1 MNQQPEPTNI
11 VALEI
16 GSSKIRAAIG
26 QATPGAPVTIMAVEE
41 ASLPTDYV
49 RYGVIRNVEK
59 VSNSIERLLS
69 SLSRCIAPRR
79 PVAVYVAIG
88 GRSVSSSV
96 RRIERQLPDEMEIK
110 ERLIKELK
118 LDALAEGPD
127 SLPGVDDV
135 IEALPRSFTIDGR
148 STAHPEGEIGRDIT
162 ASFVMIAAQDKLRKN
177 IERVVNEKLGLDIA
191 GFILRPLAIADF
203 VLTPEERALGCMLVD
218 FGAETTTVAVF
229 KNSALQYL
237 NTLPIGSRNIT
248 RDITALHYL
257 EDQAESLKR
266 AGGHAAPRPN
276 EPVIAGGVDF
286 KEINNY
292 VAARA
297 TEIIA
302 NIRHQLATAGFAP
315 QELPAGIIIVGAGA
329 KLRGFNERL
338 AEDTRMTVRAGMPSS
353 SIRIIDSSIAPGELI
368 DIIAVMARAADG
380 IPVECLSP
388 MPEPEI
394 VEDPL
399 ETAHEQ
405 EPEPEQQPKPKPKR
419 RGSGFLGKLGDR
431 IVSIMK
437 GPDDG
442 DDDFGDDDKDFRDDE

>member
-26 QATPGAPVTIMAVEE
+26 QATPGAPVTVVAVEE
-41 ASLPTDYV
+41 ALLPTDYV

-59 VSNSIERLLS
+59 VSNAIERLLA
-69 SLSRCIAPRR
+69 SLAQRVSPRY
-79 PVAVYVAIG
+79 PVAVYVATG
-88 GRSVSSSV
+88 GRSVSSSE

-118 LDALAEGPD
+118 LDALAEGPNA
-127 SLPGVDDV
+127 LPGVDDV

-177 IERVVNEKLGLDIA
+177 IERVVSEKLGLEIA
-191 GFILRPLAIADF
+191 GYILRPLALADF
-203 VLTPEERALGCMLVD
+203 VLSPEERALGCMLVD
-218 FGAETTTVAVF
+218 FGAETTTVAIY
-229 KNSALQYL
+229 KNGALQFL
-237 NTLPIGSRNIT
+237 NTLPMGSRNIT
-248 RDITALHYL
+248 RDITALHYM
-257 EDQAESLKR
+257 EDQAESLKCT
-266 AGGHAAPRPN
+266 GGHAAPKQN

-286 KEINNY
+286 REINNY

-302 NIRHQLATAGFAP
+302 NIRHQLSVAGISA
-315 QELPAGIIIVGAGA
+315 QELPAGIVIVGGGA
-329 KLRGFNERL
+329 KLRGFNDRL
-338 AEDTRMTVRAGMPSS
+338 AEDTKMKLRAGMPASS
-353 SIRIIDSSIAPGELI
+353 TRILDSTIAPGELI
-368 DIIAVMARAADG
+368 DIIAVMAKVAEG
-380 IPVECLSP
+380 IPAECLSP
-388 MPEPEI
+388 EPEPEI
-394 VEDPL
+394 VDDPL
-399 ETAHEQ
+399 DNIASHEA
-405 EPEPEQQPKPKPKR
+405 EPEPEPKPKPKK

-437 GPDDG
+437 GPDEG
-442 DDDFGDDDKDFRDDE
+442 DDYFGEDDKDFRDDA